1 MRVIRSFDEFDER
14 DLTVDE
20 LKEAIG
26 HAQASLEEY
35 SRLGELDQ
43 ARSAYEARDNL
54 LLALAKRLKVEEVA

>member
-1 MRVIRSFDEFDER
+1 MRLIWSFEEFEDR

-20 LKEAIG
+20 IKEAIG

-43 ARSAYEARDNL
+43 ARGAYEARENL
-54 LLALAKRLKVEEVA
+54 LLALAERLKKEEVA